1 MTEPFNQDRPAYA
14 LVEISMASHGIEL
27 PEREAIESPS
37 KGEGWMVTV
46 YNNDVNTYDEVM
58 MVLML
63 ATNCTSEEA
72 YIEAWEI
79 DHYGLCVV
87 HRADESECRGAAEVI
102 GAIGIQV
109 EVTPDL

>member
-1 MTEPFNQDRPAYA
+1 
-14 LVEISMASHGIEL
+14 
-27 PEREAIESPS
+27 
-37 KGEGWMVTV
+37 MVTV